1 MTVGALTACPA
12 GADDSVIA
20 AAQGQALAVVTQPRS
35 WACRGRRGR
44 GAPPEPDPEAWLP
57 AVLPV
62 ARKARTG
69 SRRTSPRQAFHAAFY
84 GK

>member
-20 AAQGQALAVVTQPRS
+20 AAQGQALAV
-35 WACRGRRGR
+35 
-44 GAPPEPDPEAWLP
+44 GAEGDEGPLP
-57 AVLPV
+57 SQALRPGSQQCSPVLPV